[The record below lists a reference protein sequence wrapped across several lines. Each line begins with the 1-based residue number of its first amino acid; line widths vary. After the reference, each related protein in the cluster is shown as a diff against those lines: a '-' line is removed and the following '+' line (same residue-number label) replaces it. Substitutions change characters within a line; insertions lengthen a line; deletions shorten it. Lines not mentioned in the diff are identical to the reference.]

1 VVVNKK
7 PKKKRNVVHHT
18 IKYQLWR
25 CGIRHAQIFFQKQ
38 ATAAKRE
45 VKRPKSRISIEM
57 LKYEIY
63 YVSKHHEQNKK
74 KQRRPAGSAITAAKQ
89 GASMPYVDVDILSTH
104 HIERHRTTDCE
115 SLKTEWGQEMQRL
128 RLFQYL

>member
-1 VVVNKK
+1 MFRNIMNKT
-7 PKKKRNVVHHT
+7 KKNKDGQQQRN
-18 IKYQLWR
+18 
-25 CGIRHAQIFFQKQ
+25 
-38 ATAAKRE
+38 
-45 VKRPKSRISIEM
+45 
-57 LKYEIY
+57 
-63 YVSKHHEQNKK
+63 
-74 KQRRPAGSAITAAKQ
+74 ITAAKQ